1 MNDHAAKTPDDIEDI
16 GAAIRESR
24 PIREASA
31 YRIAVSDESLTF
43 RPIVIANPVPL
54 GRQVLAAAG
63 FEPVEEFLLFAILPS
78 GDFEDVRL
86 DETFDLR
93 GRGAERFV
101 AFRTDRDFRLT
112 LNRHELRW
120 GKPAIIGEA
129 LYILANVP
137 DGEAIFVRVRG
148 GHDRIVERNDS
159 INLAEAGVEEF
170 FTGPRPPVTY
180 KIIVN
185 SRERDVPDP
194 EVTFEQVVQ
203 IAFPGEHDPNVEFS
217 MTYRHVAS
225 TPHAGEL
232 GPGGK
237 VEVKH
242 HGTIFN
248 VTRTVKS

>member
-1 MNDHAAKTPDDIEDI
+1 MNEHAALNPEDIEDI
-16 GAAIRESR
+16 GAAIQEGR
-24 PIREASA
+24 PIRAAHS
-31 YRIAVSDESLTF
+31 YRIAVSDEGLKF
-43 RPIVIANPVPL
+43 RPIVIADPVPL
-54 GRQVLAAAG
+54 GRQILAAAG
-63 FEPVEEFLLFAILPS
+63 FESVEQYMLFAILGT

-101 AFRTDRDFRLT
+101 AFKTDRDFRLT
-112 LNRHELRW
+112 LNGHELRW
-120 GKPAIIGEA
+120 GKPVIIGEA
-129 LYILANVP
+129 LYILAKVP
-137 DGEAIFVRVRG
+137 DGQAVFLRVRG
-148 GHDRIVERNDS
+148 GQDRLIEPNDS

-170 FTGPRPPVTY
+170 FTGLRPPVTS

-185 SRERDVPDP
+185 SREREVPGP
-194 EVTFEQVVQ
+194 EVTFEQIVQ
-203 IAFPGEHDPNVEFS
+203 LAFPGDHDPNVEFS
-217 MTYRHVAS
+217 MTYRHAAS

-237 VEVKH
+237 VEVKN